1 MRIKCVPSR
10 RLSFVA
16 AGAGFVASA
25 VWLVPAVAL
34 GMPSLWAIGGA
45 PFMMLGVVFYLRGRR
60 IPVTHAGFSERA

>member
-1 MRIKCVPSR
+1 MRITWVPSS

-16 AGAGFVASA
+16 AGLGFIASA
-25 VWLVPAVAL
+25 VWLVPAIIL

-60 IPVTHAGFSERA
+60 IGMT